1 VLTLQSHSGEE
12 RGGADRGDEARGG
25 VDGGDASQGSRGHE
39 GGGGWG
45 CESRLE
51 GGWIGGI

>member
-1 VLTLQSHSGEE
+1 MLTLQSHSGEE

-25 VDGGDASQGSRGHE
+25 VDGGDASQGSRGRE